1 VKLHIPLPDL
11 SAYKLSFIN
20 KGVSLPLPIVNAEEK
35 GLLKL
40 MPPPPKDKIGWP
52 WTEETSPAIFTNN
65 IKWPKLTIIT
75 PSYNQGQFLEQT
87 IRAVLLQNYPNL
99 EFIVIDGGSTDGSK
113 KIIEKYAPWISYW
126 QSEKDRGQSHA
137 INLGFSLATGDYRAW
152 INSDD
157 YYLKDIFHLVTGNF
171 LSSGVD
177 FIYGYGYNYHVKTSE
192 FKLSKVHPLLDY
204 FIRIPALAQPSCFWS
219 AGIHQP
225 VNEELQCSL
234 DYELWLRLVKG
245 NTRKLIKQ
253 PLSVAN
259 IHEDAKTSN
268 SKMDAA
274 WSNDHRLI
282 CSKDMHGPVYDWDRR
297 VFLHKVYTRINNL
310 IDKINLY

>member
-1 VKLHIPLPDL
+1 MEINLPD
-11 SAYKLSFIN
+11 YKNHLLN
-20 KGVSLPLPIVNAEEK
+20 KGLKYPLDTIEASAT
-35 GLLKL
+35 GLLNKL
-40 MPPPPKDKIGWP
+40 PAPLTLKTGWP
-52 WTEETSPAIFTNN
+52 WTEEVHPAIYDKN
-65 IKWPKLTIIT
+65 INWPRLSIVT
-75 PSYNQGQFLEQT
+75 PSFNQGAFIEET
-87 IRAVLLQNYPNL
+87 IRSVLLQNYPNL
-99 EFIVIDGGSTDGSK
+99 EFIIIDGGSTDGSK

-157 YYLKDIFHLVTGNF
+157 YYMKDVFHLVTGKF
-171 LSSGVD
+171 LSSRVD
-177 FIYGYGYNYHVKTSE
+177 FIYGYGYNYQVKTSE

-219 AGIHQP
+219 ANVHQP

-297 VFLHKVYTRINNL
+297 LFLHKVYTRINNL
-310 IDKINLY
+310 IDKLNLY